1 MPTKIS
7 IADSF
12 ARINDYENP
21 RIAAMVNECA
31 VKFVKLK
38 GDFVWHH
45 HEEEDELFL
54 VVKGSLV
61 MKLRDGDVT
70 VNEGEMILIPHG
82 VEHCPV
88 SEEEVHLILFERA
101 TTVNTGNVLNEKTK
115 VTLETF

>member
-1 MPTKIS
+1 MSTKIN
-7 IADSF
+7 IASAF
-12 ARINDYENP
+12 SQIHDYEHP

-38 GDFVWHH
+38 GEFVWHH

-54 VVKGSLV
+54 VVRGSLL

-88 SEEEVHLILFERA
+88 SEEEVQIILFERA
-101 TTVNTGNVLNEKTK
+101 ATVNTGNVVNEKTR
-115 VTLETF
+115 VTIETI

>member
-1 MPTKIS
+1 MATKINIS
-7 IADSF
+7 STF
-12 ARINDYENP
+12 AQIHDYEHP
-21 RIAAMVNECA
+21 RIAALVNECA

-54 VVKGSLV
+54 VVKGSLR

-70 VNEGEMILIPHG
+70 VHEGEMILIPHG

-88 SEEEVHLILFERA
+88 ADEEVHLILFERA
-101 TTVNTGNVLNEKTK
+101 STVNTGNVINEKTK
-115 VTLETF
+115 IEIETI

>member
-1 MPTKIS
+1 MPSKIN
-7 IADSF
+7 IASAFSQIHDF
-12 ARINDYENP
+12 GHP

-45 HEEEDELFL
+45 HEEEDELFM
-54 VVKGSLV
+54 VVKGSLL

-82 VEHCPV
+82 VEHCPT
-88 SEEEVHLILFERA
+88 SEEEVLLILFERA
-101 TTVNTGNVLNEKTK
+101 TTVNTGNVVNEKTK
-115 VTLETF
+115 VTIETI